1 MYYWKIIIPNTEQPK
16 KEELQELK
24 DYLNNNQWIFY
35 EVKE

>member
-1 MYYWKIIIPNTEQPK
+1 MKIIIPNTEQPK